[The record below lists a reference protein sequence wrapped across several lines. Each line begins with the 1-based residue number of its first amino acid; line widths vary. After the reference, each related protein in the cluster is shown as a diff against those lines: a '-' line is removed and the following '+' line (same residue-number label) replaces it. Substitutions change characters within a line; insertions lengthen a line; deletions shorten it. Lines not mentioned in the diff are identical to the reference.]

1 MIDNITVS
9 VLNRG
14 DYSVPVRSNL
24 EQITG
29 NITTYQHSITA
40 MGGSESCTI
49 TLDVDPVNASDYL
62 DYFLRHIRVYDQY
75 AQQIWSG
82 IITKIDVDYGSA
94 VTSIGIDNFAS
105 RYAFFNSNAQT
116 PSATLYDDNVA
127 KQYCDK
133 YMPIQAK
140 AAVGGAVL
148 QAAFLTTQ
156 LNMFGAPNVQ
166 TRTNAQTKSSQQCQ
180 VTISAVGYYQTLS
193 WVTVTASTA
202 GTAAD
207 SSNFIISM
215 LNGALTNNNYFGI
228 GSMSTTGIVIGTTA
242 RWDAYTTYQQIIEDV
257 LNAGTSTG
265 QVLAWGVQPH
275 NDLFELQVS
284 AINNRTID
292 YVKTLG
298 SAKIY
303 TTGGAEVPPTQV
315 VPNRNLSVQ
324 DFTPLYQPYGL
335 TSIPGFQFINRI
347 SLQIDRNGYQLV
359 LDPAGLWDATY
370 ELARMIKQKKY
381 RFTVS

>member
-1 MIDNITVS
+1 MIDNITVN

-14 DYSVPVRSNL
+14 QYSIPVQSNL

-49 TLDVDPVNASDYL
+49 TIDANPVNASNYL

-82 IITKIDVDYGSA
+82 IITKVDIDYGSA
-94 VTSIGIDNFAS
+94 TTSVGVDNFAS
-105 RYAFFNSNAQT
+105 RFAFFDSNAES
-116 PSATLYDDNVA
+116 PSATLYDNNVA
-127 KQYCDK
+127 QQYCDK

-140 AAVGGAVL
+140 SAVSDAIL
-148 QAAFLTTQ
+148 RAAFLTTQ

-166 TRTNAQTKSSQQCQ
+166 TRTNAQTKSSQQCR

-193 WVTVTASTA
+193 WVTVTAKTYGTA
-202 GTAAD
+202 GD

-215 LNGALTNNNYFGI
+215 LNSALTRNNYFSL
-228 GSMSTTGIVIGTTA
+228 GSIATTGIVIGTTA
-242 RWDAYTTYQQIIEDV
+242 EWDSYTTYQQIIEDV

-265 QVLAWGVQPH
+265 KVLAWGVQPH
-275 NDLFELQVS
+275 NNLFELQVS

-303 TTGGAEVPPTQV
+303 TTGGAEIPPTQI

-335 TSIPGFQFINRI
+335 TSIPGFQFINRV
-347 SLQIDRNGYQLV
+347 SLQIDRNGYELV

-381 RFTVS
+381 RFSVS